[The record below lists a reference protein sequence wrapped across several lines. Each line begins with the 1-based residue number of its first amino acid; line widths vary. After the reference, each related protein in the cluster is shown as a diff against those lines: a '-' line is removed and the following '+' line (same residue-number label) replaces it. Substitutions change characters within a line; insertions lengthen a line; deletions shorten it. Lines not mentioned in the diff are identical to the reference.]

1 MNFCVFYD
9 APKFCFVWC
18 CLFMGLKFL
27 CFFYK
32 CVDPYLNTDAGTM
45 SPFEHGEVFVLD
57 DGGEVKFFC
66 YSVCIPFFRFCNSYA
81 LFKV

>member
-1 MNFCVFYD
+1 
-9 APKFCFVWC
+9 
-18 CLFMGLKFL
+18 MGLKFL

-57 DGGEVKFFC
+57 DGGEVKSLLLC
-66 YSVCIPFFRFCNSYA
+66 CLYSIFSILQLLCV
-81 LFKV
+81 V